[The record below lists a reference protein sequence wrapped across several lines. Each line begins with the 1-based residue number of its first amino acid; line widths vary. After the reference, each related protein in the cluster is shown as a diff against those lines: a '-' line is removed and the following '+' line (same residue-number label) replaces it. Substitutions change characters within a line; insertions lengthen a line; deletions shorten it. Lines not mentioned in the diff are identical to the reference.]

1 MMVVREEDG
10 EWEKVVRKG
19 RRRERS
25 LGEGRRQSRGGR
37 GGGEKEGVRERGRG
51 WMGGVAVVSRTKSK

>member
-25 LGEGRRQSRGGR
+25 LGDHRVGNKGRVKRS
-37 GGGEKEGVRERGRG
+37 
-51 WMGGVAVVSRTKSK
+51 STY